1 MIFLLEMT
9 KNEKVINR
17 MNHPL
22 ISVIIPVYNTA
33 QYLPRCLDS
42 IIANDYQKLEII
54 CINDGSTDN
63 SLYVLQ
69 EYKEKDNR
77 IVVIDSPHSGVSKTR
92 NKGLDRASGEYIAF
106 VDSDDWI
113 HKEFFSVL
121 MNLWKQYDSDV
132 VICEFFKTDRYVIDA
147 ECYSE
152 EVQLFQ
158 NDDVMRDA
166 RKRYIGGRLFKKTI
180 IGDTI
185 FSEELNIG
193 EDTAFN
199 IDCYAKQIGIKTVCT
214 NSKLYYYFQRT
225 ESATQSAEHDYYY
238 VLGKVYIDRANCS
251 SNINSIRVYLRQA
264 YRELLLSRKLAKDK
278 NHYDEVQNALSE
290 AKIIRKK
297 MKPFSFRET
306 IIYHIFKRF
315 PFAYHLFTD

>member
-121 MNLWKQYDSDV
+121 LRLQKLNDSDV
-132 VICEFFKTDRYVIDA
+132 VICEFFKTDKYVIDA
-147 ECYSE
+147 EKYSE
-152 EVQLFQ
+152 EVELFQ
-158 NDDVMRDA
+158 NDEAMKGT
-166 RKRYIGGRLFKKTI
+166 RKRYIGGRLFKRSF
-180 IGDTI
+180 IGDTL
-185 FSEELNIG
+185 FSEELKIG
-193 EDTAFN
+193 EDTVFN
-199 IDCYAKQIGIKTVCT
+199 IDCYAKRMGIKTVCT
-214 NSKLYYYFQRT
+214 NSQLYYYYQRA
-225 ESATQSAEHDYYY
+225 ESATQSADNDYYY
-238 VLGKVYIDRANCS
+238 SLGKVYTDRANRS
-251 SNINSIRVYLRQA
+251 SNTYSTMVYLRQA
-264 YRELLLSRKLAKDK
+264 YRELLLSRKLTKDK
-278 NHYDEVQNALSE
+278 DHNDDIQNALKE
-290 AKIIRKK
+290 AAKVLKK
-297 MKPFSFRET
+297 KNPFSCKET
-306 IIYHIFKRF
+306 IMYDTFKRF
-315 PFAYHLFTD
+315 PFVYRFLTD